1 MPAGEVLEL
10 SSLNNIWIL
19 YIVQRIT
26 IDRNIILWFVGNK
39 LWVLHYKHKKNI
51 VCTVFIN
58 QENWYQVEICIFIL
72 ISRSDQ
78 FWDGFFFIKRKKNPS
93 LYCICIIFVQYF
105 CLFFEKQL
113 IAQFGLEKSNFI
125 WFLRSFK
132 LHRI

>member
-26 IDRNIILWFVGNK
+26 IDRNIILWFVGNN

-51 VCTVFIN
+51 VCLYKSRKLIPSWNLYFHFNFKIRS
-58 QENWYQVEICIFIL
+58 IL
-72 ISRSDQ
+72 GWI
-78 FWDGFFFIKRKKNPS
+78 FFIKRKKNPS

-105 CLFFEKQL
+105 CSFFVKKLITLFD
-113 IAQFGLEKSNFI
+113 LEKSNFI

>member
-51 VCTVFIN
+51 VCVYKSRKLIPSWNLYFYFNFKIRS
-58 QENWYQVEICIFIL
+58 IL
-72 ISRSDQ
+72 GWI
-78 FWDGFFFIKRKKNPS
+78 FFIKRKKNPS

>member
-39 LWVLHYKHKKNI
+39 LWVLHYKHKKNL
-51 VCTVFIN
+51 VCVYKSRKLIPSWNLYFYFNFKIRS
-58 QENWYQVEICIFIL
+58 IL
-72 ISRSDQ
+72 GWI
-78 FWDGFFFIKRKKNPS
+78 FFIKRKKKSLS
-93 LYCICIIFVQYF
+93 LYCICTIFVQYF

-113 IAQFGLEKSNFI
+113 IAQFDLEKSNFI

>member
-1 MPAGEVLEL
+1 MPGGEVLEL

-51 VCTVFIN
+51 VCVYKSRKLIPSWNLYFYFNFKIRS
-58 QENWYQVEICIFIL
+58 IL
-72 ISRSDQ
+72 GWI
-78 FWDGFFFIKRKKNPS
+78 FFIKRKKNPS

>member
-39 LWVLHYKHKKNI
+39 LWVLHYKHKKNL
-51 VCTVFIN
+51 VCVYKSRKLIPSWNLYFYFNFKIRS
-58 QENWYQVEICIFIL
+58 IL
-72 ISRSDQ
+72 GWI
-78 FWDGFFFIKRKKNPS
+78 FFIKRKKNPS

>member
-1 MPAGEVLEL
+1 MPGGEVLEL

-51 VCTVFIN
+51 VCLYKSRKLIPSWNLYFYFNFKIRS
-58 QENWYQVEICIFIL
+58 IL
-72 ISRSDQ
+72 GWI
-78 FWDGFFFIKRKKNPS
+78 FFITRKKNPS

>member
-39 LWVLHYKHKKNI
+39 LWVLHYKHKKNL
-51 VCTVFIN
+51 VCVYKSRKLIPSWNLYFYFNFKIRS
-58 QENWYQVEICIFIL
+58 IL
-72 ISRSDQ
+72 GWI
-78 FWDGFFFIKRKKNPS
+78 FFIKRKKNPS

-105 CLFFEKQL
+105 CLFFDKQL
-113 IAQFGLEKSNFI
+113 IAQFDLEKSNFI

>member
-51 VCTVFIN
+51 VCVYKSRKLIPSWNLYFYFNFKIRS
-58 QENWYQVEICIFIL
+58 IL
-72 ISRSDQ
+72 GWI
-78 FWDGFFFIKRKKNPS
+78 FFIKRKKNPS

-105 CLFFEKQL
+105 CLFFDKQL
-113 IAQFGLEKSNFI
+113 IAQFDLEKSNFI